1 MLLKR
6 HCERTGI
13 INFFSDSEPFL
24 AAGSIV
30 QIAPSQFVWRS
41 HVDVTR
47 VGIARHLFVAE
58 AHLYRALGAG
68 RMQVISL
75 AA

>member
-1 MLLKR
+1 MLR
-6 HCERTGI
+6 NRRCERTGM
-13 INFFSDSEPFL
+13 INFFVDSESFL

-41 HVDVTR
+41 HVDDTR

-58 AHLYRALGAG
+58 AHLYCALGAG
-68 RMQVISL
+68 RAQVISL